1 MAPDRRILPTAEG
14 AADAAALLFAE
25 SAESAIRERG
35 RFVVALAGGS
45 TPRAVYQCLAS
56 EPMASR
62 IDWSRIDL
70 LWGDERCVAPDQP
83 ASNYLMV
90 RATLLNRVPIPEGR
104 VHRIRGEDR
113 PDEAAAQYE
122 QEVRTL
128 LGTPS
133 GPPRIEHSGR
143 IDLVLLGLGVD
154 GHTASLFPGGDWV
167 RDTTSWVRAEYHE
180 ASSTWRVTLTPPIL
194 NAARRVVFLVVGR
207 DKAGIVK
214 QVLDSSPRR
223 TPLPAQVIAPI
234 DSRVCWIL
242 DAAAGSEIE
251 TRE

>member
-1 MAPDRRILPTAEG
+1 MTPDRRILPTAEG
-14 AADAAALLFAE
+14 AADEAVMLFAE
-25 SAESAIRERG
+25 SAESAIRDRG
-35 RFVVALAGGS
+35 RFVVAVAGGS
-45 TPRAVYQCLAS
+45 TPRAVYQRLAS

-62 IDWSRIDL
+62 IDWSRVDL

-90 RATLLNRVPIPEGR
+90 RTTLLDRVPIPEAR

-113 PDEAAAQYE
+113 PDEAAERYE
-122 QEVRTL
+122 LELRTL
-128 LGTPS
+128 LGKAT
-133 GPPRIEHSGR
+133 GPPSIEHVGR

-154 GHTASLFPGGDWV
+154 GHTASLFPGGDWA

-180 ASSTWRVTLTPPIL
+180 ASSTWRVSLTPLIID
-194 NAARRVVFLVVGR
+194 AARRVVFLVVGR

-214 QVLDSSPRR
+214 QVLDSPPRR
-223 TPLPAQVIAPI
+223 TPLPAQVIAPV